1 MTDASRLRVVFAG
14 TPDFAAV
21 ALRALIRSDHEV
33 VAVLTQ
39 PDRPAGRG
47 RSLKASPVKA
57 LAEDHDIPV
66 QQPLNFKEQ
75 SSLDALSALNCDV
88 MVVAAYGIIL
98 PQAVLDTPRHGCLNI
113 HASLLPR
120 WRGAAPIQRAILA
133 GDTQS
138 GVCIMHMDAG
148 LDTGDVI
155 SESVVAIHADT
166 TGSDLHDTLADV
178 GARALLE
185 VLTPWCSGELKAVAQ
200 PEEGITYAEKLNKA
214 EAKLDFSLSAIE
226 LHRKIQAFN
235 AWPVASC
242 TLDDMQI
249 RIWRSEIPSSEIPS
263 DAILPAD
270 CQPGDV
276 LAVTPEYIRV
286 ATGDGALDITE
297 LQKPGKKT
305 LSAGEFNR
313 GTDLSNKAFT

>member
-1 MTDASRLRVVFAG
+1 MTDTTRLRVVFAG

-21 ALRALIRSDHEV
+21 ALHALIQTEHDV

-47 RSLKASPVKA
+47 RSLTASPVKA
-57 LAEDHDIPV
+57 LATEHEIPV
-66 QQPLNFKEQ
+66 LQPVNFREP
-75 SSLDALSALNCDV
+75 SSVDALRALNCDL

-98 PQAVLDTPRHGCLNI
+98 PQAVLDVPRHGCLNI

-155 SESVVAIHADT
+155 SESVVAIEPDT
-166 TGSDLHDTLADV
+166 TGSELHDTLAEV
-178 GARALLE
+178 GAQALLD
-185 VLTPWCSGELKAVAQ
+185 VIAPWCAGEIKAVAQ
-200 PEEGITYAEKLNKA
+200 PEEGITYADKLNKA
-214 EAKLDFSLSAIE
+214 EAKLDFNEPAIL

-235 AWPVASC
+235 AWPVATC
-242 TLDDMQI
+242 TLDDLQI
-249 RIWRSEIPSSEIPS
+249 RVWRSAIPDGVS
-263 DAILPAD
+263 LPAD

-276 LAVTPEYIRV
+276 LATTPDYIRV
-286 ATGDGALDITE
+286 ATGDGVLDITE
-297 LQKPGKKT
+297 LQKPGKKS

-313 GTDLSNKAFT
+313 GTDLSNKAFA